1 MSKFKI
7 CPECGT
13 KNPPNAIE
21 CEHCDW
27 DLMSV
32 PVTDEQQET
41 AKKALEETISDKNP
55 LVRVCSE
62 CGTKNPPNARKCSNC
77 GEDISDIIPTIP
89 TTPTIKSALVTQI
102 SPNLEHVVKTEEF
115 VLKSFDDKITFKIDR
130 DNIIFGREH
139 ELKDYLAAK
148 VFVSRRHCQ
157 FTLENGE
164 LFVEDLNSANSTYVN
179 NKKIARK
186 TKLSRGDEVGL
197 GGAVFNGSRQDKAA
211 YFLVG

>member
-32 PVTDEQQET
+32 PVTDEQQEA
-41 AKKALEETISDKNP
+41 AKKSVKETISDKNS
-55 LVRVCSE
+55 LARVCSE

-102 SPNLEHVVKTEEF
+102 SPNLGHVVKTEEF
-115 VLKSFDDKITFKIDR
+115 VLKSLDDKITFKIDR

-139 ELKDYLAAK
+139 DLKDYLAAK
-148 VFVSRRHCQ
+148 IFVSRRHCR

-179 NKKIARK
+179 NQKISAK
-186 TKLSRGDEVGL
+186 TKLARGDEIGL